1 MKKHLAIRTGIL
13 LSGFLLIYIYDKWDS
28 WFGSTQS
35 IGGNSGMS
43 IPMDFVLNVC
53 WAALWCLF
61 LLIEIIVS
69 FFTGNRKYRGVNLI
83 LILSVLAL
91 TAIYIGNIK

>member
-1 MKKHLAIRTGIL
+1 
-13 LSGFLLIYIYDKWDS
+13 
-28 WFGSTQS
+28 
-35 IGGNSGMS
+35 MS

-69 FFTGNRKYRGVNLI
+69 FLRETESTEMSI
-83 LILSVLAL
+83 
-91 TAIYIGNIK
+91 